1 MFRNHFD
8 YSLRPSLIATM
19 KVPNALEDEALLVA
33 GRDVEGLD
41 LSVNGY

>member
-1 MFRNHFD
+1 MFRNYFG
-8 YSLRPSLIATM
+8 YLLRPSLIATM

-41 LSVNGY
+41 LSMNDY